1 MVPHIPALSGKKTG
15 AARPAGAPSDSAR
28 GLRTTGPPKPPVASP
43 GEPAVSDPGLPQEAR
58 RTGPA
63 RGRARCLGITR
74 PFRKELRGARGAA
87 VRWGWGAL
95 GTREHPRPSTHGLA
109 PTAASSRPVL
119 GAASGARRRGRRKT
133 AFSVTGSSEQGTEGN
148 ESPGPRQGRR
158 ALRSLRPRGRV
169 PGRGR
174 IPGTAKGSQATPRL
188 TQQAAGAR
196 PRCLGPA
203 AGVSGLAPTRH
214 H

>member
-1 MVPHIPALSGKKTG
+1 MPSRRGTAQRSPRQR
-15 AARPAGAPSDSAR
+15 AR
-28 GLRTTGPPKPPVASP
+28 T
-43 GEPAVSDPGLPQEAR
+43 EAW

-87 VRWGWGAL
+87 VRWGWRRSGPA
-95 GTREHPRPSTHGLA
+95 STHGLA

-196 PRCLGPA
+196 PRCLGSA

-214 H
+214 R

>member
-95 GTREHPRPSTHGLA
+95 GTREHPRPPA
-109 PTAASSRPVL
+109 PDPC
-119 GAASGARRRGRRKT
+119 
-133 AFSVTGSSEQGTEGN
+133 SEQRAGHAGGAGGRPPSPSRGPLSRGPREM
-148 ESPGPRQGRR
+148 SPGPRQGRR

-214 H
+214 R

>member
-95 GTREHPRPSTHGLA
+95 RTREHPRPPA
-109 PTAASSRPVL
+109 PDPCSEQRAGHAGGAGGRPPSPSRGPLSRGPREMRVQAPDRDGEL
-119 GAASGARRRGRRKT
+119 CGPCGRGAGCRDAVAYPGRQRARRLL
-133 AFSVTGSSEQGTEGN
+133 
-148 ESPGPRQGRR
+148 R
-158 ALRSLRPRGRV
+158 A
-169 PGRGR
+169 
-174 IPGTAKGSQATPRL
+174 
-188 TQQAAGAR
+188 
-196 PRCLGPA
+196 
-203 AGVSGLAPTRH
+203 
-214 H
+214 

>member
-15 AARPAGAPSDSAR
+15 AARPAGTPFDSAR

-87 VRWGWGAL
+87 VRWGWGGAQD
-95 GTREHPRPSTHGLA
+95 PRA
-109 PTAASSRPVL
+109 PTAASSRPRPVL

-214 H
+214 R

>member
-1 MVPHIPALSGKKTG
+1 MQRCVTGSTGSGGSAFPEGHGSAEPQAEGEDRSPEDWASQRPRALSGNYSSVPQG
-15 AARPAGAPSDSAR
+15 
-28 GLRTTGPPKPPVASP
+28 VA
-43 GEPAVSDPGLPQEAR
+43 
-58 RTGPA
+58 
-63 RGRARCLGITR
+63 GRAGRGSAVGVG
-74 PFRKELRGARGAA
+74 GARD
-87 VRWGWGAL
+87 
-95 GTREHPRPSTHGLA
+95 PRA

-148 ESPGPRQGRR
+148 ESPAPRQGRR

-214 H
+214 R

>member
-1 MVPHIPALSGKKTG
+1 MTRVSRRKPGGLGQPE
-15 AARPAGAPSDSAR
+15 AARAVWELLVRSAR
-28 GLRTTGPPKPPVASP
+28 S
-43 GEPAVSDPGLPQEAR
+43 
-58 RTGPA
+58 
-63 RGRARCLGITR
+63 C
-74 PFRKELRGARGAA
+74 GARGAWQCGGGGGRSGLA
-87 VRWGWGAL
+87 
-95 GTREHPRPSTHGLA
+95 STHGLA

-119 GAASGARRRGRRKT
+119 GAASGARRRGRGKT

-188 TQQAAGAR
+188 TQQAAEAR

-214 H
+214 R